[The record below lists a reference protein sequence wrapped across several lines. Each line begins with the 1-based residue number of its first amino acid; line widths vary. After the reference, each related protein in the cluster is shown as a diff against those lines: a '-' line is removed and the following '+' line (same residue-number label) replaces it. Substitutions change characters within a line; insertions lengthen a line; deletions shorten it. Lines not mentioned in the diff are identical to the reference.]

1 MDATIEITEIKK
13 RVFKEKLPEVKSTL
27 TLEQKT
33 KILVLIN
40 ANPSEPPSLKELTD
54 ILYPG
59 QDLDGRSAEG
69 KAIKEYC
76 ATLSIKTKS
85 TFDPK
90 YTQTLEL
97 TESQKLYIR
106 NNAATM
112 SPVEMVQALFV
123 KDGVSKGNLEYK
135 TVQNFMTENDI
146 QAFEQETK
154 TVRPIA
160 PAKEKF
166 IPKTLD
172 QAARKVNKYV
182 LNAIDLKEL
191 KKDTRI
197 QNYLQALIRFC
208 HKTRYGLMINTL
220 ASGIDLELFESTFI
234 SNVWDK
240 PDLSEEEIDQN
251 INLCCDIVNYT
262 KMQREVERMSEMRD
276 KCLDDSDGK
285 RLSMAL
291 VQQMAELY
299 KEMDNNLKRQNAT
312 TKVLIG
318 TRNDRMEGQKKGATS
333 VSQLVEAWRDKLKRD
348 RLIALAEKRK
358 ELVRSE
364 LDRLDTLDAF
374 KCEIFGLNKESF

>member
-1 MDATIEITEIKK
+1 METISENSVNNKSNQKIVLT
-13 RVFKEKLPEVKSTL
+13 PE
-27 TLEQKT
+27 QRA
-33 KILVLIN
+33 KILGLIN
-40 ANPSEPPSLKELTD
+40 SNPSKPPSLKELTD
-54 ILYPG
+54 NLYPNK
-59 QDLDGRSAEG
+59 DLDGRSFEG

-76 ATLSIKTKS
+76 ATLNIVPKS
-85 TFDPK
+85 SFDPK
-90 YTQTLEL
+90 YKKAITLTQGNE
-97 TESQKLYIR
+97 LYIR
-106 NNAATM
+106 NNHLTM
-112 SPVEMVQALFV
+112 STVEMARAIFA
-123 KDGVSKGNLEYK
+123 KENICKINLEYK
-135 TVQNFMTENDI
+135 AVQDFLDANGLKSFEPDI
-146 QAFEQETK
+146 QKQSSSNQ
-154 TVRPIA
+154 PIA
-160 PAKEKF
+160 KERF
-166 IPKTLD
+166 IPKTLE

-182 LNAIDLKEL
+182 LNAIDMKEL

-197 QNYLQALIRFC
+197 QNYLHALIRFC

-220 ASGIDLELFESTFI
+220 ANGVDLELFESTFI

-318 TRNDRMEGQKKGATS
+318 TRNDRLEGQKKGQAS
-333 VSQLVEAWRDKLKRD
+333 ACQFVEAWRDKQKRD

-364 LDRLDTLDAF
+364 VERLDTLDAF
-374 KCEIFGLNKESF
+374 KVEIFGLNKESF

>member
-1 MDATIEITEIKK
+1 METLLDSPVENKPVQKVVLT
-13 RVFKEKLPEVKSTL
+13 PE
-27 TLEQKT
+27 QRA
-33 KILVLIN
+33 KILGLIN
-40 ANPSEPPSLKELTD
+40 SNPSNPPSLKELTD
-54 ILYPG
+54 KLYPDK
-59 QDLDGRSAEG
+59 DLDGRSFEG
-69 KAIKEYC
+69 KAVKEYC
-76 ATLSIKTKS
+76 ATLNIIPKSSFNSKYKTILK
-85 TFDPK
+85 
-90 YTQTLEL
+90 L
-97 TESQKLYIR
+97 TESNELYIR
-106 NNAATM
+106 NNHLTM
-112 SPVEMVQALFV
+112 SITEMARALFN
-123 KDGVSKGNLEYK
+123 KENICKINLEYK
-135 TVQNFMTENDI
+135 AVQDFMDVNGLKAFDPDVQQQNFSN
-146 QAFEQETK
+146 Q
-154 TVRPIA
+154 PIV
-160 PAKEKF
+160 KERF
-166 IPKTLD
+166 IPKTID

-182 LNAIDLKEL
+182 LNAIDMKEL

-197 QNYLQALIRFC
+197 QNYLHALIRFC

-318 TRNDRMEGQKKGATS
+318 TRNDRMEGKMKENAT
-333 VSQLVEAWRDKLKRD
+333 VTQLVEAWRDKLKRD
-348 RLIALAEKRK
+348 RAIAIADRRK
-358 ELVRSE
+358 ETNRDE
-364 LDRLDTLDAF
+364 IKRLETLDSF
-374 KCEIFGLNKESF
+374 KIDIFGLNRESF